1 MLTPEKMLH
10 SQSLPDPVSPPLA
23 DPGSSRPSTL
33 HSIPEYY
40 VSVPNTT
47 ESNIPSI
54 EPGNIKHNILVA
66 GDSLLHRLDVNKMW
80 VEQIKA
86 KKLTKP
92 GDTLNG
98 TFARIKDY
106 ASKHSDV
113 QLQVVVLAGTN
124 DLNRKNVTQQSLIDQ
139 LVDHITVLKEFCN
152 VKNIF
157 VCKITPRCDRH
168 LINSKVSEYN
178 KLLDEHFSSQDSL
191 TVLTTI
197 PLEASLL
204 CKDNLHLSV
213 KGLRQVSGII
223 LSFLQTPTNLGLGVN
238 LNQDEMRRAVTK
250 LKIVC
255 ISTTQSPARHS
266 T

>member
-1 MLTPEKMLH
+1 MLH
-10 SQSLPDPVSPPLA
+10 SQSLPDPVSPSLGVPS
-23 DPGSSRPSTL
+23 SSRPSTF
-33 HSIPEYY
+33 HSIPEHS

-66 GDSLLHRLDVNKMW
+66 GDSLLHRLDASKMH
-80 VEQIKA
+80 VEEIKA
-86 KKLTKP
+86 KKLTKS
-92 GDTLNG
+92 GNTLNG

-113 QLQVVVLAGTN
+113 QLEVVVLAGTN
-124 DLNRKNVTQQSLIDQ
+124 DLNRRSVTPQSLIDQ
-139 LVDHITVLKEFCN
+139 LVDHIAVLRESCT

-168 LINSKVSEYN
+168 VTNIKCLNTMNYHMNIFPTKA
-178 KLLDEHFSSQDSL
+178 
-191 TVLTTI
+191 VLPTI

-204 CKDNLHLSV
+204 YKDNLQLSE

-223 LSFLQTPTNLGLGVN
+223 LSNLYQVLAPN
-238 LNQDEMRRAVTK
+238 SYKPRLRRKSKSGRSVKNSNKAQNRK
-250 LKIVC
+250 Y
-255 ISTTQSPARHS
+255 
-266 T
+266 